1 MRTLFLKIFLSFWL
15 SHVVVVALLF
25 TVLMNALERRGP
37 DEERGVAPLPG
48 ALMADEAFR
57 AARLFQTGGTKALDA
72 QLDEWKA
79 RDGVRAALLEVADD
93 QARSVSRREVPPRGQ
108 ELALLAARSGEVEFS
123 PMGPGVVAARAIE
136 RRGRRT
142 LVLVARSKMED
153 RGLFATRR
161 LRFEAVRLLAVLIG
175 AAIVAW
181 GLAKYFSAP
190 ISRLRRATHQ
200 IAEGDLSAR
209 VGPQIG
215 RRRDELGEL
224 GRDFDLMA
232 GRIEGL
238 MLNERRLLEAE
249 RRQALA
255 QRRLLADISHEL
267 RSPLARIAFA
277 LELAGQ
283 GNDDAP
289 KYLGRIERESALL
302 NEMIGQLLTLAR
314 LESGLEE
321 SSSGALAGRAA
332 VDLAGLVAE
341 VCEDADFEAQRRDA
355 RVRVVRLD
363 LCCLQGVPEL
373 LRSAVENVVRNAVH
387 YTPEG
392 TQVEVSL
399 AHEPPPGRVLGDVA
413 PPEEE
418 AGEAGEAGQ
427 AVIRVRDRGP
437 GVPESALGEMFR
449 PFYRVQDARDRRS
462 GGTGLGLSI
471 TERAVRLHGGRVHA
485 SNADGGGLEIELRLP
500 LQASDGALVAAS
512 ERGELVA
519 SMG

>member
-1 MRTLFLKIFLSFWL
+1 MRTLFFKIFLSFWL
-15 SHVVVVALLF
+15 SHVVVVALF
-25 TVLMNALERRGP
+25 FAVLINALERRGP
-37 DEERGVAPLPG
+37 DEERGAAPLPG
-48 ALMADEAFR
+48 ALMAGGAVQATR
-57 AARLFQTGGTKALDA
+57 SFQKGGPGALDA
-72 QLDEWKA
+72 FLDGAKA
-79 RDGVRAALLEVADD
+79 KAGVSAALLEVSGG
-93 QARSVSRREVPPRGQ
+93 QARAVSRREVPPRGK

-123 PMGPGVVAARAIE
+123 PLGPGVVAARAV
-136 RRGRRT
+136 RAQDGRIF
-142 LVLVARSKMED
+142 VLVARSKSED
-153 RGLFATRR
+153 RGAFGTRR
-161 LRFEAVRLLAVLIG
+161 LRWLRLEAVRLVAVLIG
-175 AAIVAW
+175 AAVVAW

-283 GNDDAP
+283 SNEDAP

-314 LESGLEE
+314 LESGLEGGLP
-321 SSSGALAGRAA
+321 GALSGRAA
-332 VDLAGLVAE
+332 VDLAGLVKE
-341 VCEDADFEAQRRDA
+341 VCADADFEAQRRDV

-363 LCCLQGVPEL
+363 NCRLQGVPEL

-399 AHEPPPGRVLGDVA
+399 AQEPSSPKQEPSNSQV
-413 PPEEE
+413 E
-418 AGEAGEAGQ
+418 AGEV
-427 AVIRVRDRGP
+427 VIRVRDFGP

-449 PFYRVQDARDRRS
+449 PFYRVEDARDRSS

-471 TERAVRLHGGRVHA
+471 TERAVRLHGGRVRA
-485 SNADGGGLEIELRLP
+485 ANALGGGLEIELRLP
-500 LQASDGALVAAS
+500 LETSDAAPLASAAI
-512 ERGELVA
+512 ERGELA
-519 SMG
+519 SAG